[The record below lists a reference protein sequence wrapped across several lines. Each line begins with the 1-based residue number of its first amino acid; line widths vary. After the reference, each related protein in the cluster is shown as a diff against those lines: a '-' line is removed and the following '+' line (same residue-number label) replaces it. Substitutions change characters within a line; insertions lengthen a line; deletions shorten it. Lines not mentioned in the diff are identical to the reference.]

1 MTEGRTTAI
10 FAIVAAIT
18 LGLAWWS
25 KPESAVSEQDAME
38 DMVGK
43 VVFSSFA
50 DPETAAS
57 MQIVKYDEELAQL
70 RRFEVARD
78 PNTKLWTLPSH
89 DGYPADA
96 AEQVKDATTPFIDLN
111 VLSVASDLK
120 SDHELYGVVNPDD
133 EELAA
138 GTSGVGMLVTFKDES
153 DQVLAS
159 MVIGKEVEQAEGQ
172 RYVRIPTEDVIYVV
186 ELSTDAFTTDFRDWI
201 EGELLGVRSM
211 DIRKVG
217 VRDYTIERSLTQV
230 TLQRNYNA
238 TVVYNPT
245 ENDWQLEDM
254 TSYASGSPVPTELAE
269 GEELNAE
276 FLNALRTAVQDLEII
291 DVQRKP
297 QGLAADLKADDSLL
311 KNEES
316 IQDLQQQGFYAAQ
329 GTDGTEIFAAGGE
342 TIVGTE
348 NGVDYLLR
356 FGEATASLSSM
367 DGDENDDGGLSRYL
381 LVTAKLDESKFP
393 APDLEPLPETV
404 EDMLARERGDQ
415 PEDQVPPAQ
424 EIGSEEDDDAEKSED
439 APAESADVTDT
450 DATAT
455 EATDTDGEASDDQ
468 TDGAE
473 TSSAESASEESEA
486 QETAE
491 PSPGEADDRDELQ
504 TEPVADKDAPAAD
517 ATAESEDSAVKESA
531 NEAVDEEEKAE
542 EQAAPQSGET
552 TEELQER
559 LEALRED
566 IAKENQRKIDERND
580 KIDAARK
587 KVLELNARFSD
598 WYYVVAD
605 SAYEK
610 LKVSREDLIKKAD
623 SGQEAPAFSTGVPG
637 LEGLQLPPQP

>member
-10 FAIVAAIT
+10 FAVVAAVA

-43 VVFSSFA
+43 VVFSSFS

-57 MQIVKYDEELAQL
+57 MQIVKYDEALAQL

-138 GTSGVGMLVTFKDES
+138 GTSGVGMLVTFKDDA

-186 ELSTDAFTTDFRDWI
+186 ELATDAFTTDFRDWI

-238 TVVYNPT
+238 TVAYNPT
-245 ENDWQLEDM
+245 ENEWQLEEM
-254 TSYASGSPVPTELAE
+254 TSYASGSPVPAELAE
-269 GEELNAE
+269 GEELNSE

-311 KNEES
+311 QNEES
-316 IQDLQQQGFYAAQ
+316 IRDLQQQGFYAAQ
-329 GTDGTEIFAAGGE
+329 GSDGTEIFAAGGE
-342 TIVGTE
+342 TIIGTE
-348 NGVDYLLR
+348 DGVDYLLR

-393 APDLEPLPETV
+393 APELEPLPETV
-404 EDMLARERGDQ
+404 EEMLAREGAEQ
-415 PEDQVPPAQ
+415 AGPASSQ
-424 EIGSEEDDDAEKSED
+424 AADEESSNE
-439 APAESADVTDT
+439 
-450 DATAT
+450 
-455 EATDTDGEASDDQ
+455 EATSDADQDTQ
-468 TDGAE
+468 
-473 TSSAESASEESEA
+473 ESPESEA
-486 QETAE
+486 Q
-491 PSPGEADDRDELQ
+491 
-504 TEPVADKDAPAAD
+504 
-517 ATAESEDSAVKESA
+517 
-531 NEAVDEEEKAE
+531 AE
-542 EQAAPQSGET
+542 ES
-552 TEELQER
+552 
-559 LEALRED
+559 
-566 IAKENQRKIDERND
+566 
-580 KIDAARK
+580 
-587 KVLELNARFSD
+587 
-598 WYYVVAD
+598 
-605 SAYEK
+605 
-610 LKVSREDLIKKAD
+610 
-623 SGQEAPAFSTGVPG
+623 
-637 LEGLQLPPQP
+637 